1 VDFRRDGR
9 VQEAACDEPVVAVVQ
24 EEPAVEA
31 DEEDRGHTGRLDREA
46 PDERAHVGGQHDLLL
61 GRGDV
66 DRDVRV
72 DRDDGRRRTE
82 RGDLRAYRERDLKRR
97 QDLEERDRWT
107 AGGDVAK
114 LRQGAAAAQPAVVV
128 QVSGRRIV
136 S

>member
-1 VDFRRDGR
+1 VDLRCDGR
-9 VQEAACDEPVVAVVQ
+9 VQEAACGEPVVAVVQ

-31 DEEDRGHTGRLDREA
+31 DEEDRRHPGRLDREA

-66 DRDVRV
+66 DRDGRV
-72 DRDDGRRRTE
+72 DRDDGGRRAE
-82 RGDLRAYRERDLKRR
+82 RGDVRAYRDGDPERR
-97 QDLEERDRWT
+97 QDLGERDGRT

-114 LRQGAAAAQPAVVV
+114 LRQGAATPQAAVVV

-136 S
+136 G